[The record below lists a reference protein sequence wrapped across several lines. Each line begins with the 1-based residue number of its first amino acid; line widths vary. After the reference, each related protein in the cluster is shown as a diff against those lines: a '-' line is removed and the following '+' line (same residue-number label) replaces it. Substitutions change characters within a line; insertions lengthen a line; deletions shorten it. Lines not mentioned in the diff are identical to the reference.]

1 MISCSCRNYKFKSTR
16 MQGRKGIFFVKNS
29 SGGQE
34 SDEGTGK
41 WGSLFGKRYESPA
54 AGEGKAG
61 AFIDHTSVKW

>member
-16 MQGRKGIFFVKNS
+16 MQGRKGIFFVKISS
-29 SGGQE
+29 SGRE

-41 WGSLFGKRYESPA
+41 WGSLFGKRYESPSA
-54 AGEGKAG
+54 EKGKAG

>member
-1 MISCSCRNYKFKSTR
+1 
-16 MQGRKGIFFVKNS
+16 MQGRKGIFFVKIS
-29 SGGQE
+29 SGGRE